1 MKVLQPA
8 GWKRPKGYAN
18 GISARGRTIHVA
30 GQIGW
35 NGNEQ
40 FESDDLVQQVAQA
53 LRNIVAVLAEDDAL
67 PEHICR
73 MSWYLVDKYEY
84 LAAAKGIGA
93 VYQEIIGRH
102 YPVMTAVVVAGL
114 IEDRARVEIEVT
126 AVVPE

>member
-67 PEHICR
+67 PEHKR
-73 MSWYLVDKYEY
+73 KPLDRSRLRF
-84 LAAAKGIGA
+84 GA
-93 VYQEIIGRH
+93 RRTVRSTGRD
-102 YPVMTAVVVAGL
+102 
-114 IEDRARVEIEVT
+114 IRRRASL
-126 AVVPE
+126 P